1 MNLLLSWNH
10 WKIRMVI
17 QKLFFPIVLF
27 LQSLDSVT
35 AEYWVNEIIDLGTSL
50 HRKIENSSIYRSKI
64 CNLYLLGV
72 FSQEQLTWF
81 FVPMFSYSK
90 KIPKLKF
97 PVLFALKF
105 CCWLLKTQQNF
116 SFVAH
121 FEFRYILVY
130 LVDNS
135 FKSTLSSFLE
145 TLWIGERLKTND

>member
-81 FVPMFSYSK
+81 FVLMFSYSK

-105 CCWLLKTQQNF
+105 CCWLLKTQQSF

-121 FEFRYILVY
+121 FDQHCWET
-130 LVDNS
+130 DSAAN
-135 FKSTLSSFLE
+135 KS
-145 TLWIGERLKTND
+145 